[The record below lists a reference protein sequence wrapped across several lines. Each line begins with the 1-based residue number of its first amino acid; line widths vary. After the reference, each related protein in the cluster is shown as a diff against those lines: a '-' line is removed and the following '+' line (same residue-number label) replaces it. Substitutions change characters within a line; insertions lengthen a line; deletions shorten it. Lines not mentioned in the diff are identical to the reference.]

1 VAERV
6 LVIDPGER
14 VGWAVVTIDE
24 QGMSVLRHGIT
35 GLKDFAVKLDTSFHR
50 YDTVVYET
58 YRIAA
63 EKLKQHVGSDVPTL
77 QLIGMI
83 RLLSWRHPEVKLVG
97 QGPLLKNTGRKYA
110 AVHLPAV
117 QELLD
122 RLPKTHDD
130 AHDGDAVLH
139 AAAYY
144 FKTRVKP
151 GGESAIR

>member
-83 RLLSWRHPEVKLVG
+83 RMLSWRHPEVKLVG
-97 QGPLLKNTGRKYA
+97 
-110 AVHLPAV
+110 
-117 QELLD
+117 
-122 RLPKTHDD
+122 DD